1 MWIERL
7 TNSPVT
13 HAIELTARFAEQRH
27 RILAENVANIDTPDY
42 HTKQLDPE
50 LFRASLG
57 KALERARASGE
68 KRLELRGDAQ
78 TSTTPDGGLTVK
90 PAVEP
95 APNILFHDG
104 RNAHLEKLMA
114 GVQENALTYSLATR
128 LLGKR
133 FDSLLTAIRGRVV

>member
-13 HAIELTARFAEQRH
+13 HAIELTARFAEERH
-27 RILAENVANIDTPDY
+27 KVLAENVANIDTPDY
-42 HTKQLDPE
+42 HTKQLDPQR
-50 LFRASLG
+50 FQSSLAE
-57 KALERARASGE
+57 ALEQADAGGE
-68 KRLELRGDAQ
+68 RRLDLRGDAQ
-78 TSTTPDGGLTVK
+78 ISTTPDGGLAVK

-95 APNILFHDG
+95 APNVLFHDG
-104 RNAHLEKLMA
+104 RDAQLEKLLA
-114 GVQENALTYSLATR
+114 AVQSNALDYSLATK